1 MWPLIGV
8 LAAILIVVGIALLV
22 TYAVR
27 RGLVNRDLP
36 DTYASDEVPTAGPA
50 PASEPAQRP
59 RTMGTVG
66 ALILI
71 AGLALGL
78 VAFASGGFGS
88 GTATT
93 GKDCAQ
99 SWNGCPQVTAP
110 AASPLPSLP
119 NP

>member
-22 TYAVR
+22 VYAMR
-27 RGLVNRDLP
+27 RGFVDRELP
-36 DTYASDEVPTAGPA
+36 DTIDPTTVPTAGA
-50 PASEPAQRP
+50 AAVAEPPHRP
-59 RTMGTVG
+59 RTLGSIG

-78 VAFASGGFGS
+78 AAFASGGFGS

-110 AASPLPSLP
+110 AATPLSSLP